1 MITIN
6 IYDIISALII
16 SLQSLSFVI
25 FIKKGD
31 YIKRI
36 IYSIQIFI
44 LAGIILTMIDIV
56 FSREAYFIKWY
67 SYITLILGIYNIVRL
82 MFVKINISMLKI
94 PVKIGIIVIIV
105 LMIFTSFIYIKIS
118 KDVYYTS
125 WDYIAYYYPNSLR
138 LIEKEFITPELYI
151 PAFLY
156 GAPEIVTSITSNLI
170 IHNLFGVPLYFYVLS
185 IITIAIIAK
194 DLNKLM
200 FIVFNPIILILY
212 LSYFG
217 YTEYVIIWLLTTSY
231 YIFRHFEDTD
241 IIYFVISFWL
251 SFFTKPYVALAFLN
265 IILYLIFRKIFKNKY
280 ITIIKKLIII
290 EYLMVL
296 MYSINVY
303 TLIKFSVYSI
313 IFLLMSFDIMIKSFR
328 YIKYEYKSDFEITI
342 NYKIFIYIFFVSLP
356 FIIEG
361 IYIFLQTKLIFI
373 APLVSPWFKEEV
385 SKWTYP
391 VENFTFELY
400 YNLNDIILVIFLIT
414 YIIFRKYII
423 NYNQISNLEL
433 IFILGLIP
441 SLFVVIDYWPR
452 EFIRRII
459 VIYFYEILSILTIIK
474 ENYKINLL
482 NLFYLG
488 LFQVSFITYYYHDI
502 VSSWFEVTY
511 LSFLKS
517 VPSILV
523 VLLIFVI
530 LIAKY
535 YYNHKYSNFNNTLK
549 VVTVVSLLLLIII
562 ELITIININSITY
575 SREYMAVNYW
585 TIDLISNLSL
595 LNSSSTLTCGFGINK
610 VIGLRSYDILSF
622 QQSLFIYILLN
633 KGYNFSYF
641 NVTKLIYFDTP
652 IGSACI
658 QILNNKTIPILS
670 EYVFIYKI
678 SR

>member
-16 SLQSLSFVI
+16 SLQSMSFVI

-31 YIKRI
+31 YIKRV

-82 MFVKINISMLKI
+82 MFAKIKISMLKT
-94 PVKIGIIVIIV
+94 PVKIGIIVITV
-105 LMIFTSFIYIKIS
+105 LIIFTLFIYIKIS
-118 KDVYYTS
+118 KDVYYMS

-170 IHNLFGVPLYFYVLS
+170 VHNLFGAPLYFYVLS
-185 IITIAIIAK
+185 IITIVIIAK
-194 DLNKLM
+194 DLNKSI
-200 FIVFNPIILILY
+200 FILFNPIILILY

-231 YIFRHFEDTD
+231 YVFRHFEETD

-251 SFFTKPYVALAFLN
+251 SFFTKPHVALAFLN
-265 IILYLIFRKIFKNKY
+265 IILYLILKKIFKNKY
-280 ITIIKKLIII
+280 IIIIKILIII

-296 MYSINVY
+296 TYSINVY
-303 TLIKFSVYSI
+303 TFIKFSVYSI
-313 IFLLMSFDIMIKSFR
+313 IFLLILFDIMIKSFR
-328 YIKYEYKSDFEITI
+328 YIKYEYKNDFETTI
-342 NYKIFIYIFFVSLP
+342 NYKIFIYMFFVSLP

-361 IYIFLQTKLIFI
+361 IYIFVQTKLFFI
-373 APLVSPWFKEEV
+373 TPLVSPWLKEEV
-385 SKWTYP
+385 RKWSYP
-391 VENFTFELY
+391 VENLTFKLY
-400 YNLNDIILVIFLIT
+400 YNFNDIILVIFLIT
-414 YIIFRKYII
+414 YIVFKKYII

-433 IFILGLIP
+433 VFTLGLIP
-441 SLFVVIDYWPR
+441 SLFVVLNYWPR
-452 EFIRRII
+452 EFIRRIVI
-459 VIYFYEILSILTIIK
+459 IYFYEILSILTIMK
-474 ENYKINLL
+474 ENYKVKLL
-482 NLFYLG
+482 NLFYLV

-523 VLLIFVI
+523 ALLIFLI
-530 LIAKY
+530 LIANNH
-535 YYNHKYSNFNNTLK
+535 NHKYVNFNNTLK
-549 VVTVVSLLLLIII
+549 VVIVISLFLLIII
-562 ELITIININSITY
+562 ELVTTLNINSIAY

-585 TIDLISNLSL
+585 TINLISNLSL

-610 VIGLRSYDILSF
+610 VIGLRSYDFSSLG
-622 QQSLFIYILLN
+622 QVLFIYVILN
-633 KGYNFSYF
+633 KGSNFSYF
-641 NVTKLIYFDTP
+641 NITKLIYFDTP

-658 QILNNKTIPILS
+658 EILNNKTIPILS
-670 EYVFIYKI
+670 KYVSIYKI